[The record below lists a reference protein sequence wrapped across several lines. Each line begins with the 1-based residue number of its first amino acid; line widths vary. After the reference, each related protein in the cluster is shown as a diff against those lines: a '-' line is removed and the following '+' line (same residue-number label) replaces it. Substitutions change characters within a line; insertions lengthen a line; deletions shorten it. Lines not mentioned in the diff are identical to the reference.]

1 MDEWSSTQNEKIA
14 AKAEDDTEDCP
25 MTKLA
30 DEMSIASLF
39 LAPLTFTFK
48 KSILIKDSE
57 YFAACFKNENF
68 IEGKT
73 LIVEFD
79 DIDPDL
85 LGIYLH
91 LASMH
96 AIKKFV
102 KFDPGLMKEPKRLKP
117 MVDLYKIA
125 DRFMNTK
132 MTKLVGCS
140 ILEIAMDHPIKNVT
154 YDMTAQERSWSIKNY
169 KDAFEALDYGDHA
182 REYMRAKLVAAYCR
196 WVPLGNFRDDLVV
209 LENSP
214 DFVRELTICFASL
227 LTDVDTSWTSQR
239 ERVRAKYPP
248 GNCSKSWDMDN
259 GVLDMGDW
267 IKWRPFPLITPKSRY
282 HCGDKTFVFNKAI
295 LTQHSEFFATGLK
308 DATAAE
314 CEANTIT
321 FNDIEPEHLDAYLQF
336 VYCRSVSD
344 RFQSKAL
351 CTALGAQIAKLGY
364 DREYS
369 NQNDREWWVNN
380 VKAAFEAFDE
390 HADSQVKLRGQVVKQ
405 FILDFP
411 SEHLHSVVGLADLSP
426 AFIRELWKALSAHA
440 FDTEN
445 QLRDTKTRA
454 QNHHQRIMTLER
466 DIQDWRKRIGELED
480 QVAEL
485 EEDRDY

>member
-39 LAPLTFTFK
+39 LAP
-48 KSILIKDSE
+48 ILIKDSE

-117 MVDLYKIA
+117 MVDLCEIA

-248 GNCSKSWDMDN
+248 GNCSKSWDVDN

-282 HCGDKTFVFNKAI
+282 HVSSPSDVGSTSAS
-295 LTQHSEFFATGLK
+295 THSS
-308 DATAAE
+308 DAW
-314 CEANTIT
+314 
-321 FNDIEPEHLDAYLQF
+321 DW
-336 VYCRSVSD
+336 S
-344 RFQSKAL
+344 
-351 CTALGAQIAKLGY
+351 TALPG
-364 DREYS
+364 
-369 NQNDREWWVNN
+369 
-380 VKAAFEAFDE
+380 FF
-390 HADSQVKLRGQVVKQ
+390 
-405 FILDFP
+405 
-411 SEHLHSVVGLADLSP
+411 HS
-426 AFIRELWKALSAHA
+426 
-440 FDTEN
+440 
-445 QLRDTKTRA
+445 
-454 QNHHQRIMTLER
+454 
-466 DIQDWRKRIGELED
+466 
-480 QVAEL
+480 
-485 EEDRDY
+485 